1 MSRVRDVNGVN
12 SVLISQRVYLVIFG
26 VIATQVVAARG
37 AYGVVT
43 RRLDTH
49 VNIFADSALSRG
61 TLPARSVHRLSGLGQ
76 PASAWAPVHA
86 VHDREEVRQDDG
98 RQGSSAMRF
107 TVMDTWLDW
116 V

>member
-12 SVLISQRVYLVIFG
+12 SALISQRVYLVIFG

-61 TLPARSVHRLSGLGQ
+61 TVPARSVHRLSGLGQ
-76 PASAWAPVHA
+76 PASAWVHPCILCMTGKKS
-86 VHDREEVRQDDG
+86 DRTTEGKD
-98 RQGSSAMRF
+98 
-107 TVMDTWLDW
+107 LPL
-116 V
+116 